1 MRVYLLVMLLLCAMT
16 LAPSAAVAQ
25 SSTAIVQPVLV
36 SFSDVPYTGTADF
49 KFALY
54 SRQTR
59 GSLLTSVIEVPNVRV
74 VGGVYNAVLDFGDA
88 SVFNGQP
95 LWLMVRV
102 RAPAGTTAAFTLLP
116 RQPILTSAYA
126 QFARSGGTPGPQ
138 GPQGPQGTQGPAG
151 PQGPQGAQGATGT
164 QGPQG
169 PTGSTGPQGATG
181 PQGPQGAQ
189 GPQGPAGAPSTSL
202 NPLKVAT
209 LNWWQGN
216 TAAPAISLGGTGAAG
231 PQGVIFDGH
240 SLWVSRGTSGS
251 VARINPDTGAVDATI
266 TGLSNAQVVCW
277 TGANV
282 WVSNG
287 STIRPISTINNALG
301 NAVSVPA
308 VDMCFDGQFLWV
320 SSGSTVTRRT
330 ADSGDFV
337 IGSPNDTLTGMTFV
351 SALEFDGTWLWVM
364 DTSANVVHKVDP
376 LSDPVAITHT
386 VAAPSGQNYRS
397 MAYSGQYLWAGLSS
411 QIVAIDP
418 TTGSIVGSPISLAFE
433 DLAPSK
439 LVFDG
444 THIWSISS
452 AGVTLSRFDIATRT
466 RSATFSGMNS
476 ATGIA
481 FDGRQVWV
489 TNAGNG
495 TLIRR

>member
-138 GPQGPQGTQGPAG
+138 GPQGPQGAQGPAG

-301 NAVSVPA
+301 SAVSVPA
-308 VDMCFDGQFLWV
+308 VDMCFDGTNLWV
-320 SSGSTVTRRT
+320 SSGTSLSRLTPDTGDYPTDAGTDVL
-330 ADSGDFV
+330 SG
-337 IGSPNDTLTGMTFV
+337 LTFV
-351 SALEFDGTWLWVM
+351 SAIINDGRFIWAA
-364 DTSANVVHKVDP
+364 DTSANVIHKISP
-376 LSDPVAITHT
+376 FSSPVSITQT
-386 VAAPSGQNYRS
+386 ITPPAGQSVRS
-397 MAYSGQYLWAGLSS
+397 LAYNGQYLWVGMSS
-411 QIVAIDP
+411 QIIAIDP
-418 TTGSIVGSPISLAFE
+418 TTGATNGSAISLAFE
-433 DLAPSK
+433 DLAPNK

-444 THIWSISS
+444 THLWSIPSS
-452 AGVTLSRFDIATRT
+452 GITLSRFDLSTRT
-466 RSATFSGMNS
+466 RAATFTGLSSATAM
-476 ATGIA
+476 A

-489 TNAGNG
+489 TQAGNG